1 MADLKELLGEEL
13 GTQVQGILEEK
24 KVNFIVDDKEKPSYI
39 PKQRFDEVIG
49 SKNELKATVG
59 TLSGELENLKKLA
72 KGNGELE
79 AKIEE
84 LQKNRTESEE
94 KYNKSLIDNAVKFEA
109 VHNKALDPADLAKFL
124 DYSTLELDEA
134 GNVKGLSE
142 QITNLKENKGYLFE
156 ISKQT
161 NNNSPTNPVNVVQ
174 VKNLDEQ
181 HQQAMKD
188 GNKSQAV
195 ALKLKMFNM

>member
-1 MADLKELLGEEL
+1 MENLNEILGEEL
-13 GTQVQGILEEK
+13 FNQITEK
-24 KVNFIVDDKEKPSYI
+24 LGDKKIVINDGSYI
-39 PKQRFDEVIG
+39 PKQKFDEIINT
-49 SKNELKATVG
+49 KNELKEQNG

-84 LQKNRTESEE
+84 LQKNSADSQE

-109 VHNKALDPADLAKFL
+109 VHNKALDPADLSKFL

-134 GNVKGLSE
+134 GNVKGLNE
-142 QITNLKENKGYLFE
+142 QITSLKENKGYLFE

-161 NNNSPTNPVNVVQ
+161 NNNSPTNPVNVV
-174 VKNLDEQ
+174 VSKTADEQ
-181 HQQAMKD
+181 YQNAIKN
-188 GNKSQAV
+188 GNMAEAIAIKNR
-195 ALKLKMFNM
+195 MYDI